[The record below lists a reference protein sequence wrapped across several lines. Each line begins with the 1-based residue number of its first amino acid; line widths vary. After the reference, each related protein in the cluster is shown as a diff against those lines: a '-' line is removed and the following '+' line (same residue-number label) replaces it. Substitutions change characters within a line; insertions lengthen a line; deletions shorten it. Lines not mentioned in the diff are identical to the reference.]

1 MAATPA
7 GAALTTAYRGQQL
20 AAQAGSLRQLIVLW
34 RAVDVTNLSDTID
47 VFAHAAA
54 LLAGRDHDASA
65 ISAVRYVE
73 QFRAA
78 ELGATIAVQQ
88 ARRPPQ
94 AYIAGQLRGAALS
107 GIIDA
112 RKAGK
117 SIDYAGRNGLVKVV
131 GTFGRIVLGGGRK
144 TIEQAVA
151 TDRRALGWMRA
162 TSGSPCTFCR
172 MLASRGAQ
180 YKTERSA
187 GFQPHDHC
195 SCTPEPLYA
204 ETDTARGPAA
214 RAEQYGKEWQ
224 RAQAWARSN
233 GTMSS
238 GTSND
243 ALNNYRR
250 WVAAGSPGAGGE

>member
-1 MAATPA
+1 VAATAA

-20 AAQAGSLRQLIVLW
+20 AAQAGSLRQLVVLW
-34 RAVDVTNLSDTID
+34 RAVDVTNLADTID
-47 VFAHAAA
+47 VFVHAAA
-54 LLAGRDHDASA
+54 LLGGQGFDASA
-65 ISAVRYVE
+65 VSAVQYVAE
-73 QFRAA
+73 FRRA

-88 ARRPPQ
+88 ARRPAQ
-94 AYIAGQLRGAALS
+94 SYIAGQLRGAALS

-162 TSGSPCTFCR
+162 TSGSPCSFCR

-195 SCTPEPLYA
+195 SCTPEPLYE
-204 ETDTARGPAA
+204 ETDVTRGPAA
-214 RAEQYGKEWQ
+214 RAERYGKEWQ
-224 RAQAWARSN
+224 DAQAWARAN
-233 GTMSS
+233 GTMSQ
-238 GTSND
+238 GTSNN

-250 WVAAGSPGAGGE
+250 WLAAGSPGAGGE

>member
-1 MAATPA
+1 VAATPA

-54 LLAGRDHDASA
+54 LLGGQGFDASA
-65 ISAVRYVE
+65 ISAVRYVAE
-73 QFRAA
+73 FRQA
-78 ELGATIAVQQ
+78 EIGATIAVQQ
-88 ARRPPQ
+88 ARRPSQ
-94 AYIAGQLRGAALS
+94 AYIAGQIRGAALS

-112 RKAGK
+112 RRAGK
-117 SIDYAGRNGLVKVV
+117 SVDFAGRNGLVKAV

-151 TDRRALGWMRA
+151 ADRRALGWMRA

-172 MLASRGAQ
+172 MLASRGAT

-187 GFQPHDHC
+187 DFKPHDHC
-195 SCTPEPLYA
+195 SCTPEPLYE
-204 ETDTARGPAA
+204 ETDVTRGAAARG
-214 RAEQYGKEWQ
+214 EEFSQEYQ
-224 RAQAWARSN
+224 RAQAWARAN
-233 GTMSS
+233 GTMSQ
-238 GTSND
+238 GTSNN

-250 WVAAGSPGAGGE
+250 WLAAGSPESGGE